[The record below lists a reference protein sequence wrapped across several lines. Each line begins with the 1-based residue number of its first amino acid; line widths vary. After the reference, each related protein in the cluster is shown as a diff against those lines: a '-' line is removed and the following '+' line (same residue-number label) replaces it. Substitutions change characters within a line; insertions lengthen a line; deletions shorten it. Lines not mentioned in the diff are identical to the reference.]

1 SNRLRSAIVWGFVG
15 WVVLSAYWRFLLPLT
30 TGTDVQD
37 LFAGLLG
44 ANPGTLALA
53 KKAWASVEE
62 IFVAW
67 IAAAGLFF
75 VLHLLIAIDYRRA
88 SDMEWVKG
96 VPAYAWLLGTGL
108 SYVNGPS
115 SDPEERTVDQVINGV
130 TKNESPRER
139 PKTLP
144 EKNGPENGAFTVAP
158 APTVR
163 GTLIVIVVSSR
174 PSGVSPGVSGASDW
188 IRTEAT
194 VRRMS
199 VDA

>member
-1 SNRLRSAIVWGFVG
+1 MQEALIQYGSDGEG
-15 WVVLSAYWRFLLPLT
+15 PGPEHT
-30 TGTDVQD
+30 
-37 LFAGLLG
+37 FA
-44 ANPGTLALA
+44 
-53 KKAWASVEE
+53 W
-62 IFVAW
+62 
-67 IAAAGLFF
+67 
-75 VLHLLIAIDYRRA
+75 
-88 SDMEWVKG
+88 
-96 VPAYAWLLGTGL
+96 

-174 PSGVSPGVSGASDW
+174 PSGAPGVSPGASDW
-188 IRTEAT
+188 IRTEAAFPCSRPDRG
-194 VRRMS
+194 VPMI
-199 VDA
+199 